1 MASEFSFD
9 VVSHFDLQ
17 ELRNAVDQVKREAT
31 TRYDLKDFHAEID
44 LQDEMIVI
52 TAPGE
57 SKVKAIY
64 DVLLQKVINRKLS
77 PKILDAQK
85 PLPTSGDLYKME
97 VKLLKAMDQEMAKVI
112 TKMLKDNFPKVKGSI
127 QGSAVR
133 VSSKD
138 KDNLQAVITY
148 LRTKEGEFKLPLE
161 FENYR

>member
-1 MASEFSFD
+1 
-9 VVSHFDLQ
+9 
-17 ELRNAVDQVKREAT
+17 
-31 TRYDLKDFHAEID
+31 
-44 LQDEMIVI
+44 
-52 TAPGE
+52 
-57 SKVKAIY
+57 
-64 DVLLQKVINRKLS
+64 LLQKVINRKLS